1 MSEQARIETAVETTI
16 DNCEVLRA
24 RLAKYE
30 DADGKALG
38 VVVPVELLELIE
50 QSWRVPNGFPK
61 SVPEHVE
68 QKISVGLAQLRSL
81 LAAWHGADDSCEWC
95 AGAGHDHY
103 GVKCEHC
110 QPADHSEDV
119 RAMVGG
125 WIKCVERMPEC
136 GKPVQAYYL
145 NSHGKGRSIRAHHIK
160 AWTVEVEPD
169 DPDVEC
175 VEYSEQQEAYY
186 LLEGWYEL
194 MDNWEQYSSIAVT
207 EGVITQWAPL
217 LPMP

>member
-1 MSEQARIETAVETTI
+1 M
-16 DNCEVLRA
+16 
-24 RLAKYE
+24 
-30 DADGKALG
+30 
-38 VVVPVELLELIE
+38 VV
-50 QSWRVPNGFPK
+50 
-61 SVPEHVE
+61 
-68 QKISVGLAQLRSL
+68 
-81 LAAWHGADDSCEWC
+81 D
-95 AGAGHDHY
+95 
-103 GVKCEHC
+103 
-110 QPADHSEDV
+110 
-119 RAMVGG
+119 

-136 GKPVQAYYL
+136 GTPVQAYYL
-145 NSHGKGRSIRAHHIK
+145 NSHGKGRTIRAHHIK

-217 LPMP
+217 LPAPKESGE